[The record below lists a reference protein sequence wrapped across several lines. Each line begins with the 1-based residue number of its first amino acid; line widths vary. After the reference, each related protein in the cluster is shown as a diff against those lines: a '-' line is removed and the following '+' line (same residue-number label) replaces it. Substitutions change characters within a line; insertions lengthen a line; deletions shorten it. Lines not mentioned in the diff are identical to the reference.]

1 MATKLYSKH
10 DVERCIDLESAL
22 ECVEKTYVETAHGR
36 VLNPPKLTMHLGDDG
51 EWPDMNAFSI
61 NMPAYVDWLGVA
73 GTKWA
78 VATWD
83 AETEAPI
90 SSRILLFDLERGEFK
105 SVMEGMHLTGVRT
118 ALQSVVGLKHLSP
131 TSPRSIGVLGA
142 GFQAEF
148 QLRVV
153 DALVDVDEFVL
164 YDINNERARD
174 LAAKFGPQLDA
185 DLVVSKDPESAVAS
199 DAILTV
205 TNSKTPVLEEQWLDD
220 AAFIVALGT
229 YQELP
234 DKTILESDHVIV
246 DDVEQCL
253 QRGALSNLAERGKLT
268 RDDLDATIGEVLT
281 DDYVNQV
288 ETDDQI
294 LFVPIGMGSLDIALA
309 EHVNER
315 TLEPGPAREFQ
326 FA

>member
-10 DVERCIDLESAL
+10 DVERCIDLQSAL
-22 ECVEKTYVETAHGR
+22 ECVEKTYIETAHGR

-83 AETEAPI
+83 AETEMPI

-105 SVMEGMHLTGVRT
+105 SVMEGMHLTGIRT
-118 ALQSVVGLKHLSP
+118 ALQSVVGLHHLSP
-131 TSPRSIGVLGA
+131 TTPRSIGVFGA

-153 DALVDVDEFVL
+153 DMLTTVDQFSIFDT
-164 YDINNERARD
+164 NGERARN
-174 LAAKFGPQLDA
+174 LATRLRPQLDA
-185 DLVVSKDPESAVAS
+185 DLTVCEDPEAVAAS

-205 TNSKTPVLEEQWLDD
+205 TNSKTPVLEEAWLADD
-220 AAFIVALGT
+220 ALVIALGS
-229 YQELP
+229 YRELP
-234 DKTILESDHVIV
+234 DDTILAADHIIV

-253 QRGALSNLAERGKLT
+253 QRGALSDMADRNEMT
-268 RDDLDATIGEVLT
+268 QDDLDATIGEVLV
-281 DDYVNQV
+281 DDYVSAV
-288 ETDDQI
+288 ETDDRI
-294 LFVPIGMGSLDIALA
+294 LFVPIGMGSLDVALA
-309 EHVNER
+309 EHVHEHRIEQNDV
-315 TLEPGPAREFQ
+315 GEFE
-326 FA
+326 FT